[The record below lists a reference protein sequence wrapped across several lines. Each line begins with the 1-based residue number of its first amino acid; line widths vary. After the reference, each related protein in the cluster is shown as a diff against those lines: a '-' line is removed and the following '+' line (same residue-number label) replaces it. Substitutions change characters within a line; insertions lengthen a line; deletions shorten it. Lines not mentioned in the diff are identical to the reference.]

1 MVNYREIFI
10 ILAFIL
16 ITIVATAKLSPSSY
30 AISIN
35 NNQIN
40 GGLQQDKVKQIVDN
54 NAFSNLSRN
63 LTSFTESGRLSFAG
77 NVTSTTSSI
86 GQNLGTGDRN
96 SNSPNSVVGVGS
108 RSSSTITH
116 HGSPNN
122 HAHLHSSGSSSSS
135 INSTK

>member
-1 MVNYREIFI
+1 M
-10 ILAFIL
+10 
-16 ITIVATAKLSPSSY
+16 IVATAKLSPSSY

-35 NNQIN
+35 NSHIN
-40 GGLQQDKVKQIVDN
+40 GGLQDNKIKQIVDN

-63 LTSFTESGRLSFAG
+63 LTSSTESGSQAFAG
-77 NVTSTTSSI
+77 NVTSTTNSI
-86 GQNLGTGDRN
+86 GQNLGTGDGN

-116 HGSPNN
+116 HGSSNN
-122 HAHLHSSGSSSSS
+122 HSHLHISGSSSSS